1 MSFRI
6 GFTADINE
14 ENVNETGYSA
24 KKESISPRK
33 CIAEV
38 YFSDRNIT
46 LSYYNDRFDL
56 HCGDTVYVDGKMEG
70 IRGCIT
76 DINYNF
82 KIKVSDY
89 KRIISVAD
97 TDVKG
102 RFFMS
107 GSHFITF
114 GRNALPAEKVI
125 TWFCVPSAEEDEIV
139 SSTDE
144 SSFLLNDLST
154 MKISHAVSDRG
165 RDYYA
170 RNKVRYICLDGK
182 KGYAI
187 VSGGHTYEVD
197 FEYHNGEISKLTCS
211 CFCSYNCKHEFAA
224 MLQLK
229 ETLENISKN
238 YSDEYKNTDY
248 FAAIENCSFFSF
260 AIDGKET
267 GSFTL

>member
-6 GFTADINE
+6 GFATDNYE
-14 ENVNETGYSA
+14 ENFNETEYSD
-24 KKESISPRK
+24 KRESIAPRK

-46 LSYYNDRFDL
+46 LSYYNDKFDL
-56 HCGDTVYVDGKMEG
+56 NCGDTVYVDGKMEG
-70 IRGCIT
+70 IRGCVT
-76 DINYNF
+76 DVNYNF
-82 KIKVSDY
+82 RIKVSDY

-97 TDVKG
+97 TNVKG
-102 RFFMS
+102 RFFFS

-114 GRNALPAEKVI
+114 DRKALPAEKVT
-125 TWFCVPSAEEDEIV
+125 TWFWAPPTEDEEIV
-139 SSTDE
+139 CSTDD
-144 SSFLLNDLST
+144 SSFLLNDLSS
-154 MKISHAVSDRG
+154 MKISHAIADRG
-165 RDYYA
+165 RDYYI
-170 RNKVRYICLDGK
+170 RNKVRYICIDGK

-187 VSGGHTYEVD
+187 ISGSQTYEVD

-211 CFCSYNCKHEFAA
+211 CFCSYNCKHEFAT

-229 ETLENISKN
+229 DLLEIISKHH
-238 YSDEYKNTDY
+238 SAEYENTNY